1 MKNVIDLIFFELIR
15 EYLCIYL
22 PNIRKRSPCTVKTS
36 KDTINEFINF
46 LQSTYSLTIFE
57 ISIKQFNEKEICKFG
72 NWLIHTKHNLP
83 STANLRISRL
93 QAFAK
98 YLVQYCPVELVSQIS
113 RVCEINKFPEPKN
126 KLPKSLTIEEMKI
139 LFSMPNQ
146 NKKLE
151 FRDYC
156 LMTLMYDSACR
167 DNEIRSLKLKHI
179 TIEGNIGILRIH
191 GKGNKTRLTPITE
204 DVVTILEKYISMFHP
219 NRNPNDYLF
228 FSNTKKGTKMSNDN
242 TLRIMKKYS
251 LRAKKTYPSFPH
263 VHNHRLRHA
272 RAQNLYDAN
281 MPLPMVSKLLGHSNI
296 DTTQIY
302 SVASVEKKKEAV
314 EKAMFGLDS
323 IIQKEELW
331 YEKDETT
338 IKHLYGL

>member
-1 MKNVIDLIFFELIR
+1 MKNVKASMFFELIR
-15 EYLCIYL
+15 EYLCNYL
-22 PNIRKRSPCTVKTS
+22 PNIRKRSLCTVKTS
-36 KDTINEFINF
+36 RDSINEFINF
-46 LQSTYSLTIFE
+46 LQSTYSITIFE
-57 ISIKQFNEKEICKFG
+57 ISIEQFNENEICKFG
-72 NWLIHTKHNLP
+72 NWLIEIKHNLP

-98 YLVQYCPVELVSQIS
+98 YLVQYCPVEFVSQIS
-113 RVCEINKFPEPKN
+113 RVREISKFPEPKS
-126 KLPKSLTIEEMKI
+126 KLPKSLTIDEMKI

-146 NKKLE
+146 NKIFE

-179 TIEGNIGILRIH
+179 TIEGNIGILRIN
-191 GKGNKTRLTPITE
+191 GKGNKIRLTPITE
-204 DVVTILEKYISMFHP
+204 DVVKILEKYITKFHS
-219 NRNPNDYLF
+219 NRKPDNYLF
-228 FSNTKKGTKMSNDN
+228 FSNNKKGTKMSNDN
-242 TLRIMKKYS
+242 TLRIFKKYS
-251 LRAKKTYPSFPH
+251 IRARETYPSFPH
-263 VHNHRLRHA
+263 VHNHMLRHA

-281 MPLPMVSKLLGHSNI
+281 MPLPMVSKLLGHANI

-302 SVASVEKKKEAV
+302 SVASVEKKKEAI
-314 EKAMFGLDS
+314 EKAMFGLNS

-331 YEKDETT
+331 YEKDEAT